1 MSQIILDSAN
11 DLIQG
16 DFDNATL
23 SQRTRLQTSTINATT
38 GVYVVP
44 NGTANAASVQI
55 SNAADPTNASKVVLA
70 TNGSTD
76 TQIISGANG
85 SGTYLPLS
93 IYTNNDIRLQVNNSG
108 ALGVRTGP
116 GTVGFGTSGQVLTSN
131 GPGTGVSWTSLSGY
145 DGASTQLFTSP
156 GTFSVPPGITKV
168 KVTVI
173 GGGGGGGAFVG
184 PSNLGGGGGGSS
196 GVNIQY
202 VTGITPGASIP
213 VTVGAGG
220 VYAGGAGGT
229 SSIGPFGPGGT
240 VSQTGGS
247 GGVNQSGGAGS
258 AGGGYGFNGIRGQN
272 GSPGPAGNGGS
283 GAAIYSTPSDYINV
297 NAATV
302 TATYGNTI
310 NGLYLSTGGFGN
322 TGSGAQAGTRG
333 GGGGGGFAPSLS
345 GGAAGGAG
353 LVIVEW

>member
-108 ALGVRTGP
+108 ALGVRTGV

-131 GPGTGVSWTSLSGY
+131 GSGTGVSWTTIASGSP
-145 DGASTQLFTSP
+145 GVQAATFSSP
-156 GTFSVPPGITKV
+156 GTFTVPSSTTAV

-173 GGGGGGGAFVG
+173 GGGGGGGNG
-184 PSNLGGGGGGSS
+184 SGTNGGGGGSS

-202 VTGITPGASIP
+202 ITGITPGASIP
-213 VTVGAGG
+213 VTIGSGG
-220 VYAGGAGGT
+220 NSGNPGGTGGT

-240 VSQTGGS
+240 VSQTGGT
-247 GGVNQSGGAGS
+247 GGFTNGAAGSGS
-258 AGGGYGFNGIRGQN
+258 AGGGFGFNGT
-272 GSPGPAGNGGS
+272 PGGS
-283 GAAIYSTPSDYINV
+283 GTQGP
-297 NAATV
+297 T
-302 TATYGNTI
+302 G
-310 NGLYLSTGGFGN
+310 TGGNGFASGALSGAFN
-322 TGSGAQAGTRG
+322 TGLFLSSGGAGTNTPTPGGAGTRG
-333 GGGGGGFAPSLS
+333 GGGGGGWFGVNNP
-345 GGAAGGAG
+345 GGPGGAG
-353 LVIVEW
+353 LIIVEF